1 MKKTHTRKL
10 NIIASSSLVI
20 GILMMATVH
29 EKPFTWRFEG
39 YWIGYFLDLLTVLF
53 FLPLSIATTI
63 WLLIQ
68 FNKKYTAYKK
78 ANIIFYVF
86 LLANSIIGI
95 VPIKYRVGMYSPSV
109 LGCIYVVTFFLVIP
123 LFFRLFYLDYKS
135 GDKKNIIIRSIAFV
149 MSIIIYMVLWQIR
162 SPN

>member
-1 MKKTHTRKL
+1 MKKIHTRKL

-20 GILMMATVH
+20 GVLMMATVH

-39 YWIGYFLDLLTVLF
+39 CWIGYFLDLLTVLF

-95 VPIKYRVGMYSPSV
+95 VPTKYKMGVYSPSI
-109 LGCIYVVTFFLVIP
+109 LGCIYLVTFFLVIP
-123 LFFRLFYLDYKS
+123 LFFRLFYLDYKNDTKGNLITRS
-135 GDKKNIIIRSIAFV
+135 VIFIIA
-149 MSIIIYMVLWQIR
+149 IIIYMVLWQIR